1 MFFLERGG
9 LFALPSLRKA
19 LRILTHQTDRPKRAI
34 AFHYLRSPTP
44 PSRYF
49 LLLIDY
55 AIIIIIFIITRQ
67 DAPPLGSSQQ
77 PTPFSYYYSFIYY
90 YKLLLLTRPHDP
102 PLSLWGAAASRVLLL
117 DLPSFL
123 THRVAPLLLEC
134 CC

>member
-1 MFFLERGG
+1 MYLLERGG
-9 LFALPSLRKA
+9 LVVLPSSRRA
-19 LRILTHQTDRPKRAI
+19 LRMPPCQTERPKRAI
-34 AFHYLRSPTP
+34 AFHYSRSPTP

-49 LLLIDY
+49 LLLVDY

-67 DAPPLGSSQQ
+67 DAPPLGSSQH
-77 PTPFSYYYSFIYY
+77 PTPFSYYYSFIHY